1 MNLKSMKMSPA
12 EKKKTDG
19 PQVQSKE
26 DSYPYGLCL
35 NLESEAIKKLGL
47 SKLPKVGTI
56 LMVTAKAKV
65 LGTALHESGDEK
77 RKSISMQITDLSLD
91 NDSKEPEDKFYE
103 EDSK

>member
-1 MNLKSMKMSPA
+1 MNLKSMKMSPS
-12 EKKKTDG
+12 EKKKGNLPTDKPG
-19 PQVQSKE
+19 KE

-47 SKLPKVGTI
+47 SKLPKVGSI

-65 LGTALHESGDEK
+65 LGTELHESGDEK
-77 RKSISMQITDLSLD
+77 RKSISLQITDLALD

-103 EDSK
+103 E